1 LSAKNTRQIWAKLR
15 VYLGNIMFGFNK
27 KSLKVNEVAIDTV
40 ELQSLQSKAAML
52 DEFFAQDPMSLTQN
66 LASAVSNKLNS
77 GTSFAQQVE
86 ANCMGIESLLNEGQS
101 IHSAAQQATDATAQ
115 TAETSQQCSTDMR
128 QLADNLETSSRYI
141 SEFTSLLESLD
152 ESNKTISKLL
162 ESIKAIADQTN
173 LLALNAA
180 IEAARAGE
188 HGRGF
193 AVVADEVRQLAN
205 TSNSSAEEI
214 QGEITKIT
222 EISNSVI
229 SKQQEVA
236 EVVCSSVTIANET
249 MHNLSSMANIASNSA
264 NVVSSL
270 TQSLSLQEQQ
280 TRQIRDEIQSSVDKA
295 SSLSTTNND
304 LEEEFQELISQ
315 LANLSR

>member
-1 LSAKNTRQIWAKLR
+1 
-15 VYLGNIMFGFNK
+15 MFGFGKNA
-27 KSLKVNEVAIDTV
+27 LQANETAVDKMT
-40 ELQSLQSKAAML
+40 LQSLERKAALL
-52 DEFFAQDPMSLTQN
+52 DELVASNPVGLAQEI
-66 LASAVSNKLNS
+66 ASVIERSRQSAQGFVSKVEDAN
-77 GTSFAQQVE
+77 QQV
-86 ANCMGIESLLNEGQS
+86 SVQLSEGKAIQE
-101 IHSAAQQATDATAQ
+101 AAQRAGDTANQ
-115 TAETSQQCSTDMR
+115 TADLSRQCNADMR
-128 QLADNLETSSRYI
+128 QLSDNVETSSKYI

-205 TSNSSAEEI
+205 TSNESAEEI

-229 SKQQEVA
+229 AKQQEVA
-236 EVVCSSVTIANET
+236 EVINSSVTIASET
-249 MHNLSSMANIASNSA
+249 LNNLSGMEASAQNSA
-264 NVVSSL
+264 
-270 TQSLSLQEQQ
+270 E
-280 TRQIRDEIQSSVDKA
+280 
-295 SSLSTTNND
+295 TTNALYGNLD
-304 LEEEFQELISQ
+304 AHSHQVERVKDAIESALADMHSGSSDNARALELCQQLVDQISKAQ
-315 LANLSR
+315 V

>member
-1 LSAKNTRQIWAKLR
+1 
-15 VYLGNIMFGFNK
+15 MFGFNK
-27 KSLKVNEVAIDTV
+27 NALKVNEIAVDKTD
-40 ELQSLQSKAAML
+40 LQALEAKAALL
-52 DEFFAQDPMSLTQN
+52 DQFFAQDPVSLTQTI
-66 LASAVSNKLNS
+66 ASSVENKLEANNKFIS
-77 GTSFAQQVE
+77 QVE
-86 ANCMGIESLLNEGQS
+86 GSCGSLDSLIGQGQMILS
-101 IHSAAQQATDATAQ
+101 SVQQASDTSNQ
-115 TAETSQQCSTDMR
+115 TAEVSQQCNADMR
-128 QLADNLETSSRYI
+128 QLSNNVETSSRNI

-205 TSNSSAEEI
+205 TSNQSAEEI

-236 EVVCSSVTIANET
+236 EVMSNSVAIAKET
-249 MHNLSSMANIASNSA
+249 MNNLASMEEVASSSASVVNGLSSSFSVQTEETEHLKANLLSLLENTSSDDDI
-264 NVVSSL
+264 SSL
-270 TQSLSLQEQQ
+270 LQQLSDQIRSLS
-280 TRQIRDEIQSSVDKA
+280 R
-295 SSLSTTNND
+295 
-304 LEEEFQELISQ
+304 
-315 LANLSR
+315 

>member
-1 LSAKNTRQIWAKLR
+1 
-15 VYLGNIMFGFNK
+15 MFGLNK
-27 KSLKVNEVAIDTV
+27 NALKINEVAVDKV
-40 ELQSLQSKAAML
+40 DLQNLENKAALL
-52 DEFFAQDPMSLTQN
+52 DQFFSQDPVSMTQA
-66 LASAVSNKLNS
+66 LASDVSEKLKNS
-77 GTSFAQQVE
+77 SSFVSQ
-86 ANCMGIESLLNEGQS
+86 IESNSHGLSSLLIEGQA
-101 IHSAAQQATDATAQ
+101 ISASAEQASETTSQAAD
-115 TAETSQQCSTDMR
+115 TSQQCSADMR
-128 QLADNLETSSRYI
+128 QLADNLETSSKYI

-205 TSNSSAEEI
+205 TSNESAGEI

-236 EVVCSSVTIANET
+236 EVVRSSVTIANET
-249 MHNLSSMANIASNSA
+249 MTNLGGMEDIARNSA
-264 NVVSSL
+264 DLVSTLTSNLNVQTGQTEQIKLELEGSISRAGSL
-270 TQSLSLQEQQ
+270 VNDSGSLNTQFQQ
-280 TRQIRDEIQSSVDKA
+280 LVDQITQ
-295 SSLSTTNND
+295 
-304 LEEEFQELISQ
+304 
-315 LANLSR
+315 LSR

>member
-1 LSAKNTRQIWAKLR
+1 
-15 VYLGNIMFGFNK
+15 MFGLNK
-27 KSLKVNEVAIDTV
+27 NALKVNEVAVDKV
-40 ELQSLQSKAAML
+40 DLHALEAKAALL
-52 DEFFAQDPMSLTQN
+52 DQFFAQDPTTLTQAI
-66 LASAVSNKLNS
+66 ASSISQNNDSRS
-77 GTSFAQQVE
+77 GFVGQVE
-86 ANCMGIESLLNEGQS
+86 GSCQGLDSLIDQGQMILSS
-101 IHSAAQQATDATAQ
+101 IHEASEITNKTADV
-115 TAETSQQCSTDMR
+115 SRQCNADMR
-128 QLADNLETSSRYI
+128 QLSNNVETSSRNI

-205 TSNSSAEEI
+205 TSNQSAEEI

-236 EVVCSSVTIANET
+236 EVMSNSVTIATET
-249 MHNLSSMANIASNSA
+249 LNNLTSMEDVASNGASLVNGLSSNFAALTDDAEQVKSNLL
-264 NVVSSL
+264 SSL
-270 TQSLSLQEQQ
+270 ENASSNNDSSALLQQLSD
-280 TRQIRDEIQSSVDKA
+280 QIRL
-295 SSLSTTNND
+295 LSN
-304 LEEEFQELISQ
+304 
-315 LANLSR
+315 

>member
-1 LSAKNTRQIWAKLR
+1 
-15 VYLGNIMFGFNK
+15 MFGFNK
-27 KSLKVNEVAIDTV
+27 NALKVNEVAVDKV
-40 ELQSLQSKAAML
+40 ELQNLQSKAAML
-52 DEFFAQDPMSLTQN
+52 DKFFAQDPIRLAQN
-66 LASAVSNKLNS
+66 LASTVSDKLES
-77 GTSFAQQVE
+77 GTKFVKQVE
-86 ANCMGIESLLNEGQS
+86 ENCIGMQSLLIEGQN
-101 IHSAAQQATDATAQ
+101 IHSAAQQANDTTTQTAQ
-115 TAETSQQCSTDMR
+115 TSQQCSADMR

-141 SEFTSLLESLD
+141 SQFTSLLESLD

-236 EVVCSSVTIANET
+236 EVVSSSVTIANET

-264 NVVSSL
+264 TVVNTL
-270 TQSLSLQEQQ
+270 TQSLSSQAQQ
-280 TRQIRDEIQSSVDKA
+280 TEQIKNELQASINRAGSLISS
-295 SSLSTTNND
+295 SNSLD
-304 LEEEFQELISQ
+304 DEFQELINQ
-315 LANLSR
+315 LASIR

>member
-1 LSAKNTRQIWAKLR
+1 
-15 VYLGNIMFGFNK
+15 MFGLNK
-27 KSLKVNEVAIDTV
+27 NALKVNEVAVDKV
-40 ELQSLQSKAAML
+40 DLQALEAKAALL
-52 DEFFAQDPMSLTQN
+52 DQFFAQDPMSLTQTI
-66 LASAVSNKLNS
+66 ASSISQKNDASKGFIN
-77 GTSFAQQVE
+77 QVE
-86 ANCMGIESLLNEGQS
+86 GSCQGLDSLIDQGQTILS
-101 IHSAAQQATDATAQ
+101 SVQQASETSNQ
-115 TAETSQQCSTDMR
+115 TADVSRQCNADMR
-128 QLADNLETSSRYI
+128 QLSNNVETSSRNI

-205 TSNSSAEEI
+205 TSNQSAEEI

-236 EVVCSSVTIANET
+236 EVMSNSVTIATET
-249 MHNLSSMANIASNSA
+249 MNNLASMEDVASNGASLVSGLSSNFSA
-264 NVVSSL
+264 LTDEAEQVKLNLLSSL
-270 TQSLSLQEQQ
+270 EN
-280 TRQIRDEIQSSVDKA
+280 A
-295 SSLSTTNND
+295 SSDDEASALLQQLSGHIK
-304 LEEEFQELISQ
+304 L
-315 LANLSR
+315 LSR

>member
-1 LSAKNTRQIWAKLR
+1 
-15 VYLGNIMFGFNK
+15 MFGLNK
-27 KSLKVNEVAIDTV
+27 NALKVNEVAVDKV
-40 ELQSLQSKAAML
+40 DLQALETKAALL
-52 DEFFAQDPMSLTQN
+52 DQFFAQDPLSLIQ
-66 LASAVSNKLNS
+66 AI
-77 GTSFAQQVE
+77 TSSVEQKREGSDGLIRQVE
-86 ANCMGIESLLNEGQS
+86 GSCQGLDSLIGQGQMILS
-101 IHSAAQQATDATAQ
+101 SVQQASETSNQ
-115 TAETSQQCSTDMR
+115 TAEVSQQCNADMR
-128 QLADNLETSSRYI
+128 QLSNNVETSSRNI

-205 TSNSSAEEI
+205 TSNQSAEEI

-236 EVVCSSVTIANET
+236 EVMSNSVTIAKET
-249 MHNLSSMANIASNSA
+249 MNNLASMEDVASSSASVVNGLSSSFSAQTDEAEQLKANLFSMLENTSNEDNINDLLQQLSDQ
-264 NVVSSL
+264 L
-270 TQSLSLQEQQ
+270 QSLS
-280 TRQIRDEIQSSVDKA
+280 
-295 SSLSTTNND
+295 
-304 LEEEFQELISQ
+304 
-315 LANLSR
+315 

>member
-1 LSAKNTRQIWAKLR
+1 
-15 VYLGNIMFGFNK
+15 MFGLNK
-27 KSLKVNEVAIDTV
+27 NALKVNEVAVDKV
-40 ELQSLQSKAAML
+40 DLQALEAKAALL
-52 DEFFAQDPMSLTQN
+52 DQFFAQDPVSLTQAI
-66 LASAVSNKLNS
+66 ASSISQKNDASKGVIS
-77 GTSFAQQVE
+77 QVE
-86 ANCMGIESLLNEGQS
+86 GSCRGLDSLIGQGQMILS
-101 IHSAAQQATDATAQ
+101 SVQQASDTSNQ
-115 TAETSQQCSTDMR
+115 TADVSRQCNADMR
-128 QLADNLETSSRYI
+128 QLSNNVETSSRNI

-205 TSNSSAEEI
+205 TSNQSAVEI

-236 EVVCSSVTIANET
+236 EVMSNSVTIATET
-249 MHNLSSMANIASNSA
+249 MNNLASMEDVASSSASLVSGLSSHFSAQTEETEQVKSSLLSSLEKALSNDDASN
-264 NVVSSL
+264 L
-270 TQSLSLQEQQ
+270 LQQLSD
-280 TRQIRDEIQSSVDKA
+280 QIK
-295 SSLSTTNND
+295 L
-304 LEEEFQELISQ
+304 
-315 LANLSR
+315 LSR

>member
-1 LSAKNTRQIWAKLR
+1 
-15 VYLGNIMFGFNK
+15 MFGLNK
-27 KSLKVNEVAIDTV
+27 NSLKVNEVAVDKV
-40 ELQSLQSKAAML
+40 ELQNLQSKAAML
-52 DEFFAQDPMSLTQN
+52 DKFFAQDPISLAQN
-66 LASAVSNKLNS
+66 LAASVSEKLGSGNS
-77 GTSFAQQVE
+77 FVKQVE
-86 ANCMGIESLLNEGQS
+86 ENCLGMEALLNEGQS
-101 IHSAAQQATDATAQ
+101 IHAAAQQANDTTTQ
-115 TAETSQQCSTDMR
+115 TAETSQQCSADMR

-141 SEFTSLLESLD
+141 SEITSLLESLD

-236 EVVCSSVTIANET
+236 EVVSSSVTIANET
-249 MHNLSSMANIASNSA
+249 MHNLSGMAGIASNSA
-264 NVVSSL
+264 NVVNSL
-270 TQSLSLQEQQ
+270 TQSLSSQAQQ
-280 TRQIRDEIQSSVDKA
+280 TEQIRNEIQASIDKA
-295 SSLSTTNND
+295 ASLANTHNS
-304 LEEEFQELISQ
+304 LEGDFQELITQ
-315 LANLSR
+315 IANLSR

>member
-1 LSAKNTRQIWAKLR
+1 
-15 VYLGNIMFGFNK
+15 MFGFNK
-27 KSLKVNEVAIDTV
+27 NALKVNEVAVDKV
-40 ELQSLQSKAAML
+40 ELENLQNKAAML
-52 DEFFAQDPMSLTQN
+52 DKFFAQDPVSLAQN
-66 LASAVSNKLNS
+66 IASNVSEKIQS
-77 GTSFAQQVE
+77 GTNFVRQVE
-86 ANCMGIESLLNEGQS
+86 ENCIGMESLLSEGQS
-101 IHSAAQQATDATAQ
+101 IHSAALQANESTTQ
-115 TAETSQQCSTDMR
+115 TAETSQQCSADMR

-236 EVVCSSVTIANET
+236 EVVSSSVTIANET
-249 MHNLSSMANIASNSA
+249 MNNLSSMANIASNSA
-264 NVVSSL
+264 GVVNSL
-270 TQSLSLQEQQ
+270 TQSLSSQTQQ
-280 TRQIRDEIQSSVDKA
+280 TEQIKNEIQASIDEASALSSTG
-295 SSLSTTNND
+295 SLD
-304 LEEEFQELISQ
+304 EDFQELINQ
-315 LANLSR
+315 LANLPR

>member
-1 LSAKNTRQIWAKLR
+1 
-15 VYLGNIMFGFNK
+15 MFGFNK
-27 KSLKVNEVAIDTV
+27 NALKINEVAIDKS
-40 ELQSLQSKAAML
+40 ELENLKHKEAML
-52 DEFFAQDPMSLTQN
+52 DQFFAQNPILLTQN
-66 LASAVSNKLNS
+66 IATTVNEQIKTS
-77 GTSFAQQVE
+77 GSFVKQVE
-86 ANCMGIESLLNEGQS
+86 KNCSGMNSLLHEGQS
-101 IHSAAQQATDATAQ
+101 IHSAAQQANETTTHTAQ
-115 TAETSQQCSTDMR
+115 TSQQCSADMR

-236 EVVCSSVTIANET
+236 EVVSSSVTIANET
-249 MHNLSSMANIASNSA
+249 MKNLGSMADIASNSA
-264 NVVSSL
+264 DVVNSL
-270 TQSLSLQEQQ
+270 TDSLRSQAVKTEQIKNELQASIDKAASQANDRDSIEQQ
-280 TRQIRDEIQSSVDKA
+280 LQTLINQIATLPK
-295 SSLSTTNND
+295 
-304 LEEEFQELISQ
+304 
-315 LANLSR
+315 

>member
-1 LSAKNTRQIWAKLR
+1 
-15 VYLGNIMFGFNK
+15 MFGLNK
-27 KSLKVNEVAIDTV
+27 NALKVNEVAVDKV
-40 ELQSLQSKAAML
+40 DLQALEAKAALL
-52 DEFFAQDPMSLTQN
+52 DHFFAQDPTTLTQAI
-66 LASAVSNKLNS
+66 ASSISQNNDARN
-77 GTSFAQQVE
+77 GFIGQVE
-86 ANCMGIESLLNEGQS
+86 GGCQGLGSLIDQGQRLLS
-101 IHSAAQQATDATAQ
+101 SVQEASETSSQ
-115 TAETSQQCSTDMR
+115 TADVSRQCNADMR
-128 QLADNLETSSRYI
+128 QLSNNVETSSRNI

-205 TSNSSAEEI
+205 TSNRSAEEI

-236 EVVCSSVTIANET
+236 EVMSNSVTIATET
-249 MHNLSSMANIASNSA
+249 LNNLASMEDIASNGANLVSGLSSNFSA
-264 NVVSSL
+264 LTDEAEQVKSSL
-270 TQSLSLQEQQ
+270 LASLQSASNK
-280 TRQIRDEIQSSVDKA
+280 DEATALLQ
-295 SSLSTTNND
+295 
-304 LEEEFQELISQ
+304 Q
-315 LANLSR
+315 LADHIKQLSR

>member
-1 LSAKNTRQIWAKLR
+1 
-15 VYLGNIMFGFNK
+15 MFGLNK
-27 KSLKVNEVAIDTV
+27 NALKVNEVAVDKV
-40 ELQSLQSKAAML
+40 DLQALEAKAALL
-52 DEFFAQDPMSLTQN
+52 DQFFAQDPATLTQAIASTIN
-66 LASAVSNKLNS
+66 QNNDSSKGFVSQVEGSCQGLDSLIDQGQMILSAVQEASDTSN
-77 GTSFAQQVE
+77 
-86 ANCMGIESLLNEGQS
+86 
-101 IHSAAQQATDATAQ
+101 Q
-115 TAETSQQCSTDMR
+115 TADVSRQCNADMR
-128 QLADNLETSSRYI
+128 QLSNNVETSSRNI

-205 TSNSSAEEI
+205 TSNQSAEEI

-236 EVVCSSVTIANET
+236 EVMSNSVTIATET
-249 MHNLSSMANIASNSA
+249 MNNLASMEDVANNGASLVNGLSSNFSALTDDAEQVKSNLL
-264 NVVSSL
+264 SSL
-270 TQSLSLQEQQ
+270 ES
-280 TRQIRDEIQSSVDKA
+280 A
-295 SSLSTTNND
+295 SSDNDASALLQQLSD
-304 LEEEFQELISQ
+304 HIKL
-315 LANLSR
+315 LSR

>member
-1 LSAKNTRQIWAKLR
+1 
-15 VYLGNIMFGFNK
+15 MFGLGKNA
-27 KSLKVNEVAIDTV
+27 LHANEVAIDKMALSTL
-40 ELQSLQSKAAML
+40 EQKAALL
-52 DEFFAQDPMSLTQN
+52 DKL
-66 LASAVSNKLNS
+66 LADNPVEMVRQIASSVENTRQTSNTFLRRMEDAS
-77 GTSFAQQVE
+77 RGVE
-86 ANCMGIESLLNEGQS
+86 AQVSQGELILS
-101 IHSAAQQATDATAQ
+101 SAQHAGDSAT
-115 TAETSQQCSTDMR
+115 ETSELSRQCNADMR
-128 QLADNLETSSRYI
+128 QLSDNVETSSRYI

-205 TSNSSAEEI
+205 TSNESAEEI

-229 SKQQEVA
+229 AKQQEVA
-236 EVVCSSVTIANET
+236 EVINSSVTIAGET
-249 MHNLSSMANIASNSA
+249 LSNLAGMEEKATGSAETAMAL
-264 NVVSSL
+264 VSSL
-270 TQSLSLQEQQ
+270 GDQMAQGEQVKADINAILSALQATANDSDTTLNLCQQ
-280 TRQIRDEIQSSVDKA
+280 LVDRIG
-295 SSLSTTNND
+295 
-304 LEEEFQELISQ
+304 Q
-315 LANLSR
+315 LSR